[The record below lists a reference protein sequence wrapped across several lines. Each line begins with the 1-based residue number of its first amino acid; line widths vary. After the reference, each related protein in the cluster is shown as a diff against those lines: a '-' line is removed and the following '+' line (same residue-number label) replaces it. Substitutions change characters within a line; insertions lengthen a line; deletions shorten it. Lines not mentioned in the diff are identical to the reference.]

1 MIYKDRSLMNGDGT
15 IPPKLLAKCIEQHM
29 KEIPRLEK
37 LDHYVDGRHEI
48 LKRYFEDSS
57 IPNNRLVANHAEYIS
72 TILVG
77 YVHGTAVVYS
87 GEGAR
92 ILAELF
98 EETEEESHNAE
109 LGMDISVFG
118 RGYELA
124 YMNSDEVPVPELAV
138 LSPFTTNVVCD
149 TTVKHKCMFAFS
161 YMENLDI
168 NDRRTGYTITVYC
181 KGFIDT
187 YQCGNIR
194 NAATYRFIGREMSY
208 FGKVQVTEYR
218 NNKKG
223 RGDFEGVITL
233 IDAYNLLQSDRI
245 NDKEQLADALLAIE
259 AGSLGDDE
267 GERSETASFI
277 RREKILELDQGGKAY
292 WVTKNLNEDQVEV
305 LKKSIKDDIHEF
317 SQVPCLTDEN
327 FVGNSSGVALK
338 YKLIGLEDKGKTKER
353 YFKRGLK
360 RRLRMYENIFYL
372 QAIPFKAADISII
385 MKRTL
390 PVDDE
395 TQAKV
400 AQETE
405 GLISWET
412 RLTRF
417 DPDIDVEDERAR
429 LLAEQQQSTQQQQ
442 RAFGSYDFKNLE

>member
-1 MIYKDRSLMNGDGT
+1 MIYKNRGLMAPEGT
-15 IPPKLLAKCIEQHM
+15 VPMELLGKCIEQHM

-37 LDHYVDGRHEI
+37 LDDYMDGRHRI
-48 LKRYFEDSS
+48 LHRYFEDSS

-77 YVHGTAVVYS
+77 YVHGAPVVYS
-87 GEGAR
+87 GEGSAPLR
-92 ILAELF
+92 QLF
-98 EETEEESHNAE
+98 VETEEDSHNAE
-109 LGMDISVFG
+109 LGLDISEFG
-118 RGYELA
+118 RGYELL
-124 YMNSDEVPVPELAV
+124 YMNSDETPFPELAV

-161 YMENLDI
+161 FTQEVDI
-168 NDRRTGYTITVYC
+168 NDRCTGYTITVYC
-181 KGFIDT
+181 KGFTDT
-187 YQCGNIR
+187 ITCSNLCSS
-194 NAATYRFIGREMSY
+194 ATYRLVSREPSY
-208 FGKVQVTEYR
+208 FGKVPVTEYR

-223 RGDFEGVITL
+223 RGDYEGVISL

-259 AGSLGDDE
+259 SGTLGDDE
-267 GERSETASFI
+267 TERSETAALI
-277 RREKILELDQGGKAY
+277 KKEKILELEPGGKAY
-292 WVTKNLNEDQVEV
+292 WVVKNMNEDQVEV
-305 LKKSIKDDIHEF
+305 LKRSIKNDIHEF

-372 QAIPFKAADISII
+372 QAIPFKAADISVT

-390 PVDDE
+390 PVDEE
-395 TQAKV
+395 TLAKV

-405 GLISWET
+405 GLLSWET
-412 RLTRF
+412 RLRRY
-417 DPDIDVEDERAR
+417 DPDIDPNAERDR
-429 LLAEQQQSTQQQQ
+429 LQAQQQVDAMQKQV
-442 RAFGSYDFKNLE
+442 AFGSYDFKNLE

>member
-1 MIYKDRSLMNGDGT
+1 MIYKNRSLMNQDGSV
-15 IPPKLLAKCIEQHM
+15 PMELLKKCIEQHM
-29 KEIPRLEK
+29 RGIPRLEK
-37 LDHYVDGRHEI
+37 LDDYMDGRHQI
-48 LKRYFEDSS
+48 LRRYFEDSS

-77 YVHGTAVVYS
+77 YVHGAAVSYS
-87 GEGAR
+87 GDGSVA
-92 ILAELF
+92 LQELF

-109 LGMDISVFG
+109 LGMDVSEFG
-118 RGYELA
+118 RGYELV
-124 YMNSDEVPVPELAV
+124 YMNSDEIPFPELAV

-161 YMENLDI
+161 YMEEADI
-168 NDRRTGYTITVYC
+168 NDRCTGYTITVYC
-181 KGFIDT
+181 KGFTDT
-187 YQCGNIR
+187 ITCSNLR
-194 NAATYRFIGREMSY
+194 NAATYRLVSREQSY
-208 FGKVQVTEYR
+208 FGKVPVTEYR

-223 RGDFEGVITL
+223 RGDYEGVLTL

-259 AGSLGDDE
+259 SGSLGDDE
-267 GERSETASFI
+267 EERSETAALI
-277 RREKILELDQGGKAY
+277 RKEKILELDHGGKAY
-292 WVTKNLNEDQVEV
+292 WVVKNMNEDQVEV
-305 LKKSIKDDIHEF
+305 LKRSIKNDIHEF

-372 QAIPFKAADISII
+372 QAIPFKAADICIT

-390 PVDDE
+390 PVDEE
-395 TQAKV
+395 TLAKV

-412 RLTRF
+412 RLNRF
-417 DPDIDVEDERAR
+417 DPDIDAAVERAR
-429 LLAEQQQSTQQQQ
+429 LQAEQQNVAQQ
-442 RAFGSYDFKNLE
+442 RQVAFGSYNFKNLE

>member
-1 MIYKDRSLMNGDGT
+1 MIYKARSLMNSDGT
-15 IPPKLLAKCIEQHM
+15 IPPTLLAKCIEQHM
-29 KEIPRLEK
+29 KELPRLEK
-37 LDHYVDGRHEI
+37 LDDYVDGRHEI

-77 YVHGTAVVYS
+77 YVHGAAVVYS

-92 ILAELF
+92 ILGELF

-187 YQCGNIR
+187 YQCSSIK

-223 RGDFEGVITL
+223 RGDFEGVLTL
-233 IDAYNLLQSDRI
+233 IDAYNLL
-245 NDKEQLADALLAIE
+245 L
-259 AGSLGDDE
+259 
-267 GERSETASFI
+267 
-277 RREKILELDQGGKAY
+277 
-292 WVTKNLNEDQVEV
+292 
-305 LKKSIKDDIHEF
+305 H
-317 SQVPCLTDEN
+317 
-327 FVGNSSGVALK
+327 
-338 YKLIGLEDKGKTKER
+338 
-353 YFKRGLK
+353 
-360 RRLRMYENIFYL
+360 
-372 QAIPFKAADISII
+372 
-385 MKRTL
+385 
-390 PVDDE
+390 
-395 TQAKV
+395 
-400 AQETE
+400 
-405 GLISWET
+405 
-412 RLTRF
+412 
-417 DPDIDVEDERAR
+417 
-429 LLAEQQQSTQQQQ
+429 
-442 RAFGSYDFKNLE
+442 

>member
-1 MIYKDRSLMNGDGT
+1 MIYKNRSLMNQDGT
-15 IPPKLLAKCIEQHM
+15 VPAILLAKCIEQHM
-29 KEIPRLEK
+29 KELPRLER
-37 LDHYVDGRHEI
+37 LDNYVDGRHDI
-48 LKRYFEDSS
+48 LRRYFEDSS
-57 IPNNRLVANHAEYIS
+57 IPNNRLVANHAEYIT

-77 YVHGTAVVYS
+77 YVHGAAVIYS
-87 GEGAR
+87 GENAKV
-92 ILAELF
+92 LEKLF
-98 EETEEESHNAE
+98 DETEEESHDAE
-109 LGMDISVFG
+109 LGTDVSVFG
-118 RGYELA
+118 RGYELV
-124 YMNSDEVPVPELAV
+124 YMNSDKIPVPELAV
-138 LSPFTTNVVCD
+138 LSPFTTEVVCD
-149 TTVKHKCMFAFS
+149 TTVRHKCMFAFS

-168 NDRRTGYTITVYC
+168 NDRCTGYTITVYC

-187 YQCGNIR
+187 YQCSNLR
-194 NAATYRFIGREMSY
+194 NAATYQLVSREQSY

-223 RGDFEGVITL
+223 RGDFEGVLTL

-259 AGSLGDDE
+259 NGSLGDDE
-267 GERSETASFI
+267 TERSETAELI
-277 RREKILELDQGGKAY
+277 RKEKILELGEGGKAY
-292 WVTKNLNEDQVEV
+292 WLVKNLNEDQVEV
-305 LKKSIKDDIHEF
+305 LKKSIKNDIHEF

-372 QAIPFKAADISII
+372 QAIPFKAADIAIA

-390 PVDDE
+390 PVDEE

-400 AQETE
+400 AQATE

-412 RLTRF
+412 RVNRF
-417 DPDIDVEDERAR
+417 DPDIDVENERTR
-429 LLAEQQQSTQQQQ
+429 LQAEQQTAVRQKQE
-442 RAFGSYDFKNLE
+442 AFGSYNFKELE